1 MKGRILLL
9 DIMPQLSILQ
19 QNRVLGERTPV
30 RIKELIGKYSKAE
43 SLSYDDVA
51 MDLLGL
57 DVAEGKEPLFSM
69 VLENINSLKTKSEE
83 KGGIKNEF

>member
-30 RIKELIGKYSKAE
+30 RIKELIGKYAKAE

-57 DVAEGKEPLFSM
+57 DVAEEKESLFSM
-69 VLENINSLKTKSEE
+69 VLENINSLKTKSKE
-83 KGGIKNEF
+83 KGGITNEF